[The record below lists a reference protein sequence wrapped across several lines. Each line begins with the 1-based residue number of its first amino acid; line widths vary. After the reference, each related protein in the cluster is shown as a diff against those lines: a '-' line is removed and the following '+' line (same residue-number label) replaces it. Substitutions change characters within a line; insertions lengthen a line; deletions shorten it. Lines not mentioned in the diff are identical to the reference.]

1 MTWRKGLVLLATL
14 VGMAVTARLGIWQL
28 DRADQKQRLQA
39 AIEQREALP
48 ALQETELARDALQAE
63 AQEHRRTT
71 VTGTWRPEHTVFLDN
86 RQMNARVGFFVLTPL
101 QLRDG
106 SVVLVQR
113 GWRARD
119 FIDRARLAP
128 VPTPAGEVRVSG
140 RLARGP
146 ARLYEFDAAASGP
159 IRQNLVLDAFG
170 RETGLALRPFLLLQT
185 DASADDGLAREWP
198 RPDLGLQKHHGYAFQ
213 WFALCALIGGLH
225 VWFQIIRPRRH
236 RA

>member
-28 DRADQKQRLQA
+28 DRAEQKQRLQA
-39 AIEQREALP
+39 AIDQREALP
-48 ALQETELARDALQAE
+48 ALDEAMLARDATQAE

-71 VTGTWRPEHTVFLDN
+71 VTGTWRPGHTVFLDN

-159 IRQNLVLDAFG
+159 IRQNLALDAFG
-170 RETGLALRPFLLLQT
+170 RETGLPLRPFLLLQT
-185 DASADDGLAREWP
+185 DVSTDDGLARDWP

>member
-14 VGMAVTARLGIWQL
+14 VGVAVTARLGIWQL
-28 DRADQKQRLQA
+28 DRAEQKQRLQA
-39 AIEQREALP
+39 AIDQREALP
-48 ALQETELARDALQAE
+48 ALDEAMLARDATQAE

-71 VTGTWRPEHTVFLDN
+71 VTGTWRPGHTVFLDN

-159 IRQNLVLDAFG
+159 IRQNLALDAFG
-170 RETGLALRPFLLLQT
+170 RETGLPLRPFLLLQT
-185 DASADDGLAREWP
+185 DVSTDDGLARDWP